1 MVTTTT
7 IRRREAT
14 PAPINILFSSKGD
27 MPVPPSEEMGR
38 RVKEEEIRGGV
49 EENTEERGAERR
61 RRRRRRRGG
70 EERMAG
76 KGTVR

>member
-49 EENTEERGAERR
+49 EDREERRGRAEEERR
-61 RRRRRRRGG
+61 RRREG
-70 EERMAG
+70 EERKAG
-76 KGTVR
+76 KRTVR